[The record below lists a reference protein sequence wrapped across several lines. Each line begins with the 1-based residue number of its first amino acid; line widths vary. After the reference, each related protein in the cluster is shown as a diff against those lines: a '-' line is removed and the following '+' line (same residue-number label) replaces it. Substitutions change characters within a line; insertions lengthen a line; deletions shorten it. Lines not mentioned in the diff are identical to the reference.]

1 MRSRKPALCAR
12 RTGGSF
18 SRTYSS
24 SDSRTTIGSARDLTA
39 LPRIALADPAA
50 VPAGIYAKQWL
61 TAEGVWD
68 LVSKKVI
75 PTLDV
80 RAALAS
86 VAAGNV
92 AAAIVYRTDAAVSKK
107 VRVAHTVTR
116 GPAIAYSVAPI
127 GSSKRFD
134 AASKFVAFLDSPA
147 GRAVFERRGFLVRAT
162 P

>member
-1 MRSRKPALCAR
+1 VRPKDRREFLSNALVVVVP
-12 RTGGSF
+12 
-18 SRTYSS
+18 
-24 SDSRTTIGSARDLTA
+24 SDSRTTIGSARDLAA

-61 TAEGVWD
+61 TEEGVWD
-68 LVSKKVI
+68 LVAKKVI

-92 AAAIVYRTDAAVSKK
+92 AAAVVYRTDAAVSKK
-107 VRVAHTVTR
+107 VRVAHTVTHAPTI
-116 GPAIAYSVAPI
+116 GYSVAPI

-134 AASKFVAFLDSPA
+134 AAARFVAFLDSPA
-147 GRAVFERRGFLVRAT
+147 GRAVFERRGFLVRAA